1 MNQKY
6 DSSESEGT
14 PPATE
19 GSLPKVNASSKQLGQ
34 DSGVEPLRPTELHGT
49 AEEIILHGIPAS
61 PGIAMG
67 KVIVLKKDGV
77 IIQERSI
84 DDSSAE
90 LERFYKSI
98 ERSSAELDK
107 VYNATLERLGS
118 DKARIFEAQKLMIAD
133 PIFSEDIRRR
143 IVEEKKNAEF
153 IVDDEFDRQ
162 IELLK
167 RSDSDIFKLRALELE
182 DVRNRI
188 IRNLAET
195 KLRSRFEGTPIIVTS
210 ELSPADAI
218 LLSRSEVLGY
228 VSDFGGARSHASI
241 LSRSLGIPAVVG
253 LKEATKHVQDGM
265 ALILDGYRGIVIISP
280 SAETEKK
287 YIGRKAWCERFDS
300 ELATEANEPAVT
312 TDGHRVYVEANIEL
326 LEELPLL
333 KANGADGIGLFRTEQ
348 LIIDTNSVPDE
359 ETQFSVYKKAVE
371 ESTPKPVIF
380 RTFDIG
386 GDKLFLGDHS
396 EANPFL
402 GWRGIRMMLDRPELL
417 REQMRA
423 ILRVSAFGKCKIM
436 YPMVAT
442 VEEVVAANRVLEEAK
457 RSLVKEEVK
466 FDKNIEVG
474 VMIEIPSAALMS
486 REISKHVNFLSIG
499 TNDLT
504 QYLLAVDRT
513 NELVDN
519 LFDEF
524 HPAVL
529 RTLKFIIDSGHEAR
543 VKVAMCGEM
552 AGNPL
557 ATVMLLGL
565 GLDEFSAV
573 SSMLP
578 ILKKII
584 RSSNHKTAR
593 KFARQ
598 LLKLNSTEE
607 IKKSIKEHLKTR
619 FERIY
624 YTTISE
630 ENID

>member
-1 MNQKY
+1 M
-6 DSSESEGT
+6 ET
-14 PPATE
+14 PSPQ
-19 GSLPKVNASSKQLGQ
+19 N
-34 DSGVEPLRPTELHGT
+34 
-49 AEEIILHGIPAS
+49 EITLHGIPAS
-61 PGIAMG
+61 PGIAIG
-67 KVIVLKKDGV
+67 KVVVLKKDGV
-77 IIQERSI
+77 IIRELTI
-84 DDSSAE
+84 ENPSAE
-90 LERFYKSI
+90 LERLHRSI
-98 ERSSAELDK
+98 ERSSAELEK
-107 VYNATLERLGS
+107 AYNTTLEKLGN
-118 DKARIFEAQKLMIAD
+118 DKAKIFEAQKLMIAD
-133 PIFSEDIRRR
+133 PIFFDEIKHR
-143 IVEEKKNAEF
+143 IVKEKKNADF
-153 IVDDEFDRQ
+153 IVDDEFDKQ
-162 IELLK
+162 IDQLK
-167 RSDSDIFKLRALELE
+167 RSDSDMFRLRALELA

-188 IRNLAET
+188 IRNLGEG
-195 KLRSRFEGTPIIVTS
+195 KLKSRFDGTPIIVTT

-218 LLSRSEVLGY
+218 LLSRGNVLGY

-253 LKEATKHVQDGM
+253 LKDATKHAQDGM
-265 ALILDGYRGIVIISP
+265 SLILDGYRGVVVINP
-280 SAETEKK
+280 SEETEKK
-287 YIGRKAWCERFDS
+287 YVGRKAWCEKLDS
-300 ELATEANEPAVT
+300 DLAGEANKPAET

-333 KANGADGIGLFRTEQ
+333 KPHGADGIGLFRTEQ
-348 LIIDTNSVPDE
+348 LIIDMNSVPDE
-359 ETQFSVYKKAVE
+359 KTQFKIYKKAVE
-371 ESTPKPVIF
+371 GAAPHPVIF

-386 GDKLFLGDHS
+386 GDKLFLGDYA

-417 REQMRA
+417 KEQMRA

-442 VEEVVAANRVLEEAK
+442 AEEVVRANRILDEAK
-457 RSLVKEEVK
+457 QSLTDEKIEY
-466 FDKNIEVG
+466 DKNIEVG

-486 REISKHVNFLSIG
+486 REISKEVDFLSIG

-519 LFDEF
+519 LFEEF

-529 RTLKFIIDSGHEAR
+529 RTLKFIIDSGHEAGVR
-543 VKVAMCGEM
+543 VAMCGEM
-552 AGNPL
+552 AGYPM

-578 ILKKII
+578 IIKKII
-584 RSSNHKTAR
+584 RSTNYKTAR

-598 LLKLNSTEE
+598 LLKLDSTEE
-607 IKKSIKEHLKTR
+607 VKEALNEFLKTH

-630 ENID
+630 ENIG

>member
-1 MNQKY
+1 V
-6 DSSESEGT
+6 D
-14 PPATE
+14 
-19 GSLPKVNASSKQLGQ
+19 ASSKQLGQ
-34 DSGVEPLRPTELHGT
+34 DSAVEPLRATELHGT
-49 AEEIILHGIPAS
+49 PEEIILHGIPAS

-67 KVIVLKKDGV
+67 KAIVLKKDGV

-84 DDSSAE
+84 DDPSAE
-90 LERFYKSI
+90 LERLHKSI

-118 DKARIFEAQKLMIAD
+118 DKAKIFEAQKLMIAD

-167 RSDSDIFKLRALELE
+167 RSDSDVFKLRALELE

-218 LLSRSEVLGY
+218 LLSRSAVLGY

-265 ALILDGYRGIVIISP
+265 ALILDGYRGIVVISP

-287 YIGRKAWCERFDS
+287 YIDRKAWCERLDS
-300 ELATEANEPAVT
+300 ELAAEANEPAVT

-371 ESTPKPVIF
+371 ESAPNPVIF

-402 GWRGIRMMLDRPELL
+402 GWRGIRMMLDRPDLL

-423 ILRVSAFGKCKIM
+423 VLRVSAFGKCKIM

-442 VEEVVAANRVLEEAK
+442 EEEVIAANRILEEAK
-457 RSLVKEEVK
+457 RSLVEEEIK
-466 FDKNIEVG
+466 FDRNIEVG
-474 VMIEIPSAALMS
+474 VMIETPSAALMS
-486 REISKHVNFLSIG
+486 KEISKHVSFLSIG

-584 RSSNHKTAR
+584 RSTNHKSAR

-598 LLKLNSTEE
+598 LLKLNSTEV

>member
-1 MNQKY
+1 MNQNY
-6 DSSESEGT
+6 DSSKADGK
-14 PPATE
+14 PLANE
-19 GSLPKVNASSKQLGQ
+19 GSPSKSDLPVGQ
-34 DSGVEPLRPTELHGT
+34 RGIR
-49 AEEIILHGIPAS
+49 EEIILHGIPAS
-61 PGIAMG
+61 PGIAIS
-67 KVIVLKKDGV
+67 KVVVLKKDGV
-77 IIQERSI
+77 IIQELTI

-90 LERFYKSI
+90 LERLRKSI
-98 ERSSAELDK
+98 ERSSGELDK
-107 VYNATLERLGS
+107 VYNATLEKLGE

-133 PIFSEDIRRR
+133 PIFFDEIKHR
-143 IVEEKKNAEF
+143 IVKEKKNAEF
-153 IVDDEFDRQ
+153 IVDDEFDKQ
-162 IELLK
+162 IEQLK
-167 RSDSDIFKLRALELE
+167 RSDSDMFKLRALELA

-195 KLRSRFEGTPIIVTS
+195 KLKSRFEGSPIIVTS

-218 LLSRSEVLGY
+218 LLSRSAVLGY

-265 ALILDGYRGIVIISP
+265 DLILDGYRGVVVINP
-280 SAETEKK
+280 SEETEKK
-287 YIGRKAWCERFDS
+287 YIERKAWCEKLDS
-300 ELATEANEPAVT
+300 DLLAEANRPAET
-312 TDGHRVYVEANIEL
+312 TDGHRVYIEANIEL
-326 LEELPLL
+326 LEELPIL
-333 KANGADGIGLFRTEQ
+333 KPHGADGIGLFRTEQ
-348 LIIDTNSVPDE
+348 LIIDTNSIPDE
-359 ETQFSVYKKAVE
+359 ETQYEVFKKVVE
-371 ESTPKPVIF
+371 GAAPHPVIF

-386 GDKLFLGDHS
+386 GDKLFLGENS

-442 VEEVVAANRVLEEAK
+442 VEEVVRANEILDEAMK
-457 RSLVKEEVK
+457 SLADEKIA
-466 FDKNIEVG
+466 FDKDIEIG
-474 VMIEIPSAALMS
+474 VMIEIPSAALLS
-486 REISKHVNFLSIG
+486 KEISKEVDFLSIG

-513 NELVDN
+513 NELVDS
-519 LFDEF
+519 LFEEF

-529 RTLKFIIDSGHEAR
+529 RTVKFIIDSGHEAG

-578 ILKKII
+578 ILKTII
-584 RSSNHKTAR
+584 RKTNYKTAR

-598 LLKLNSTEE
+598 LLKMDSTAEIERELNEY
-607 IKKSIKEHLKTR
+607 LKTH

-630 ENID
+630 ENIG